1 MEKKKKQLIN
11 DIEQL
16 LNSYEG
22 ETTTNINPALLS
34 YMDEKDLKDII
45 ASLLKQKENIV
56 DINKEWLEQ
65 FKKQN

>member
-1 MEKKKKQLIN
+1 
-11 DIEQL
+11 
-16 LNSYEG
+16 
-22 ETTTNINPALLS
+22 
-34 YMDEKDLKDII
+34 MDEKDLKDII